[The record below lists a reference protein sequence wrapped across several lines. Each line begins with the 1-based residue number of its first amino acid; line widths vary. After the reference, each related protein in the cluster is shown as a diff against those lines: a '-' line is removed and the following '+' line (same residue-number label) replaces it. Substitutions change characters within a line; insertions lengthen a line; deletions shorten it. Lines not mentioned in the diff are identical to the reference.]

1 MTISGKFITLEGGEG
16 AGKST
21 NLDFIKNYL
30 EAHHIPVVVT
40 REPGGTYLAEKMRAL
55 LLEKNRE
62 LLSDEAELL
71 LMFAAR
77 AQHLKHVIRP
87 ALDNGKW
94 VLCDRFTDA
103 TYAYQGGGR
112 QLDVKTIAWLENLV
126 QGEFR
131 PDLTLLFDIP
141 VDVGLQ
147 RAAARGQPDRFEAER
162 VEFFQSVRRAYLV
175 QAKLHAD
182 RFRIINADQP
192 LADVQK
198 SILDVLAPFL
208 KYEF

>member
-1 MTISGKFITLEGGEG
+1 MTTNGKFITLEGGEG

-21 NLDFIKNYL
+21 NLAFIKRYL
-30 EAHHIPVVVT
+30 EDHRIAVVVT
-40 REPGGTYLAEKMRAL
+40 REPGGTHLAEKLRGL
-55 LLEKNRE
+55 LLEKTPE
-62 LLSDEAELL
+62 ILTEETELL

-77 AQHLKHVIRP
+77 SQHLKHAIQP
-87 ALDNGKW
+87 ALAAGKW

-112 QLDVKTIAWLENLV
+112 NVDVKTIAWLENLV
-126 QGEFR
+126 QGQFR

-141 VDVGLQ
+141 VEVGLQ
-147 RAAARGQPDRFEAER
+147 RAAVRGKPDRFEAER
-162 VEFFQSVRRAYLV
+162 HEFFQKVRRAYLV

-182 RFRIINADQP
+182 RFRIINANQP

-208 KYEF
+208 KYES